1 MGAASRE
8 DGDVTELTLVD
19 SVAISEDVV
28 FREIAGEMVLL
39 DLSSGTYFGLN
50 ETGARIWNLLQHGQ
64 SLRHVFDIAQKEY
77 DVSPDD
83 FERDLLSLIR
93 ELCARGL
100 ARVSTL
106 RG

>member
-1 MGAASRE
+1 MTAAP
-8 DGDVTELTLVD
+8 LTLAD

-50 ETGARIWNLLQHGQ
+50 ETGARIWNLIQHGGP
-64 SLRHVFDIAQKEY
+64 LRQVFDVGREEY
-77 DVSPDD
+77 DVSPHD
-83 FERDLLSLIR
+83 FERDLLGLVR

-100 ARVSTL
+100 ARVDAPAH
-106 RG
+106 

>member
-1 MGAASRE
+1 MA
-8 DGDVTELTLVD
+8 TPLTLVD

-50 ETGARIWNLLQHGQ
+50 ETGARIWNLLQHGGT
-64 SLRHVFDIAQKEY
+64 LRHVFDAGLAEY
-77 DVSPDD
+77 EVLPSD
-83 FERDLLSLIR
+83 FERDLLALVR

-100 ARVSTL
+100 ARVATAQ
-106 RG
+106 R